1 MYYINIEP
9 NEAGNHG
16 NPVSNCGEGMV
27 LLPDE
32 LLSDY
37 IQTMGFA
44 TIRITDDFV
53 SSVTINQ
60 EAYDAYIAGQQ
71 NEEDKKWKAQR
82 DYEPGEY
89 LDVEGTMYRVELPIL
104 AGSTITPGT
113 NATETTIEAE
123 MANFNQ
129 QEVN

>member
-16 NPVSNCGEGMV
+16 NPVSNYGEGMV

-129 QEVN
+129 QEVH

>member
-1 MYYINIEP
+1 MYYISIEP

-16 NPVSNCGEGMV
+16 NPVSNYVEGMV
-27 LLPDE
+27 ILPDE
-32 LLSDY
+32 LLSEY

-71 NEEDKKWKAQR
+71 EGEDQKWKAPK
-82 DYEPGEY
+82 DYEPGDY
-89 LDVEGTMYRVELPIL
+89 LTVEETMYRVELPIF

-113 NATETTIEAE
+113 NVSETTIETE
-123 MANFNQ
+123 ITILNKEEN
-129 QEVN
+129 

>member
-16 NPVSNCGEGMV
+16 NPVSNYVEGMV
-27 LLPDE
+27 ILPDE

-89 LDVEGTMYRVELPIL
+89 LDVEGTMYKVELPIF
-104 AGSTITPGT
+104 AGSPVTPGT
-113 NATETTIEAE
+113 NVSETTIETE
-123 MANFNQ
+123 ITILNKEEN
-129 QEVN
+129 

>member
-9 NEAGNHG
+9 NESGNHG
-16 NPVSNCGEGMV
+16 NPVSNYVEGMV
-27 LLPDE
+27 ILPDE
-32 LLSDY
+32 LLSEY

-89 LDVEGTMYRVELPIL
+89 LNVEGTMYRVELPIL
-104 AGSTITPGT
+104 AGSIITPGT
-113 NATETTIEAE
+113 NVTETTIEAE
-123 MANFNQ
+123 MAILNKEEN
-129 QEVN
+129 